1 MLTVARL
8 MILIVAVTM
17 FTGCRRE
24 RKVEGER
31 VTRKECNKPSYA
43 CYERCVNRDASNTCA
58 GCCGDQ
64 RYLCDT
70 GQTPNWAYCDEAK

>member
-1 MLTVARL
+1 MVAAVRL
-8 MILIVAVTM
+8 LMVILVVTM

-24 RKVEGER
+24 RKVGGER
-31 VTRKECNKPSYA
+31 AARKECNKPSYA
-43 CYERCVNRDASNTCA
+43 CYERCVNRNASKTCT

-70 GQTPNWAYCDEAK
+70 GQTPNWAYCDEAQ